1 MSLQALLPGD
11 ALVIPDCISFSAIPH
26 TTRIFADFLSYS
38 PEVQRFFPTQPDA
51 ERVIASAKSVP
62 RDLERQA
69 RVADA
74 LEKQNRAWG
83 ASEQTLRNIQRLR
96 DGAFAVVTG
105 QQVGLFG
112 GPLMSLFKVA
122 SALALA
128 QQVEQAGVDCVPVF
142 WLATEDHDL
151 DEVNQALFLTH
162 EFQLVPF
169 KANTTGTAGAP
180 VAHMRFAEGTNE
192 LVAQAAKLLGESPA
206 ADYLRESYVEGE
218 TFSNAFAKLYTRIF
232 AGHGPILLDP
242 ADAELHRIAAPLFV
256 KALRRS
262 PELDQTVLER
272 NRELHDAGYHEQV
285 KVTRESTPLFTLVE
299 GSRVPIHRANG
310 AYTIRTERISA
321 EELEKRIEAAP
332 ENFSANVL
340 LRPVLQDFWLPTLA
354 YIGGPAE
361 IAYFAQAAMLYQELV
376 GRITP
381 ILPRMSAT
389 LIEPRIER
397 LLLKY
402 GVELPEL
409 FHGECQLRDCLAA
422 RSLPAEL
429 KDDFELARRAVQVNL
444 QRISASLQ
452 KLDPTLVEAA
462 ERAASKARYQV
473 DRLEKRAAQAEL
485 RRSEILARHAAQIE
499 NALYPNKSLQE
510 REIAALYFYA
520 NHGPQLINRLVD
532 LAQTRCPEHKVLR
545 LTP

>member
-1 MSLQALLPGD
+1 MLLRGD
-11 ALVIPDCISFSAIPH
+11 ERVIPDCISFSSIPH
-26 TTRIFADFLSYS
+26 TTRIFSGFLAYS
-38 PEVQRFFPTQPDA
+38 PEIRKFFPTQPDA
-51 ERVIASAKSVP
+51 ENIAAFAESLP
-62 RDLERQA
+62 RDGNREA

-96 DGAFAVVTG
+96 EGAFAVVTG

-112 GPLMSLFKVA
+112 GPLMSLLKVG
-122 SALALA
+122 SLLALA
-128 QQVEQAGVDCVPVF
+128 KQVQQSGVECAPVF

-151 DEVNQALFLTH
+151 DEINQALFLTH
-162 EFQLVPF
+162 DFQLVPF
-169 KANTTGTAGAP
+169 KANTSGTAGAP
-180 VAHMRFAEGTNE
+180 VAHIRFAEGTNE
-192 LVAQAAKLLGESPA
+192 LVAQAAKLLGESLA

-232 AGHGPILLDP
+232 GQHGLILLDP
-242 ADAELHRIAAPLFV
+242 ADPELHRIAAPLFV
-256 KALRRS
+256 DALHRS
-262 PELDQTVLER
+262 AELDQAVLER
-272 NRELHDAGYHEQV
+272 NRELRDGNYHEQV
-285 KVTRESTPLFTLVE
+285 KVTAQSTPLFALVD
-299 GSRVPIHRANG
+299 GARTPVHRANG
-310 AYTIRTERISA
+310 EFAIDKERLSSEA
-321 EELEKRIEAAP
+321 LEKRIQAAP

-340 LRPVLQDFWLPTLA
+340 LRPVLQDYWLPTLA

-361 IAYFAQAAMLYQELV
+361 VAYFAQAAVLYEELL
-376 GRITP
+376 GRVTP

-402 GVELPEL
+402 EVELPEL
-409 FHGECQLRDCLAA
+409 FHGECELRDCIAA
-422 RSLPAEL
+422 RSLPADL
-429 KDDFELARRAVQVNL
+429 KENFELARRAVEVNL
-444 QRISASLQ
+444 ARVSASLG

-462 ERAASKARYQV
+462 ERAASKVRYQV
-473 DRLEKRAAQAEL
+473 ARLEKRAAQSEL
-485 RRSEILARHAAQIE
+485 RRTEILARHAAQIE

-520 NHGPQLINRLVD
+520 NHGPELVPRLIE

-545 LTP
+545 LGS